1 MTMLALVAVLSQF
14 PIDENTAAFE
24 KLESADG
31 ITLLGRPVKGS
42 PYQEYQLQTVAP
54 YQVTDLCEAIFEW
67 GTRGSDS
74 PGMVLSKVLVDGE
87 NQRIVYAHISQ
98 PVVANRDYVLSVK
111 REWLSPT
118 HCRVRFRTTTES
130 APPKPEGFVRMEK
143 LWGEW
148 NLVAKTEGGSTVSYT
163 LFSDP
168 GGSVP
173 SFLVHG
179 GQKSAAKDSVNRAMG
194 KAKAFVEK
202 KK

>member
-14 PIDENTAAFE
+14 PIDENQAAYE

-42 PYQEYQLQTVAP
+42 PYQEYQLQTAAP
-54 YQVTDLCEAIFEW
+54 YQVADLCEAIFEW

-98 PVVANRDYVLSVK
+98 PIVANRDYVLSVK
-111 REWLSPT
+111 REWLSPQ

-130 APPKPEGFVRMEK
+130 APPRPEGFVRMEK

-148 NLVAKTEGGSTVSYT
+148 NLVAKAEGGSSVSYT

-179 GQKSAAKDSVNRAMG
+179 GQKSAAKDSVTRAMG
-194 KAKAFVEK
+194 KVKAFVEK

>member
-14 PIDENTAAFE
+14 PIDENAAAYE

-42 PYQEYQLQTVAP
+42 PYQEYQLQTAAP
-54 YQVTDLCEAIFEW
+54 YQVADLCEAIFEW

-98 PVVANRDYVLSVK
+98 PIVANRDYVLSVK
-111 REWLSPT
+111 REWLSPQ

-130 APPKPEGFVRMEK
+130 APPRPEGFVRMEK

-148 NLVAKTEGGSTVSYT
+148 NLVAKAEGGSSVSYT

-179 GQKSAAKDSVNRAMG
+179 GQKSAAKDSVTRAMG
-194 KAKAFVEK
+194 KVKAFVEK